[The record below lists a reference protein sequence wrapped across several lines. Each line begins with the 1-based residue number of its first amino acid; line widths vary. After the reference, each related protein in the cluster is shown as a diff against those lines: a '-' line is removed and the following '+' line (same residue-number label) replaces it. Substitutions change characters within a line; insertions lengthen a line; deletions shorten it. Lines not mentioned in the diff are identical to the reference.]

1 MIRKYILKITTL
13 IAIMILPATSVAV
26 QLPNDKQPSTAGIV
40 EVFDANNKIIGSVP
54 GIAIDGGGYIIT
66 EYEPFRNAAR
76 ADYVMGKNRIA
87 VSRVGGASDLYD
99 VIKLLPEKNV
109 GHSFAVSSTAPK
121 AGDKVKI
128 IGSKAKKG
136 TAIETQIMEVSSS
149 TSINYLSLAQAYD
162 AANVGLPVVNAKGEL
177 IGVVQR
183 NGGKDAKTYAIDAK
197 YCSDMSISA
206 MSWGAASLTN
216 IKIPAELPKEEKSAW
231 NYIYMMLET
240 KQDSLRSITAIND
253 FLQKYPSSSDGYQLK
268 ASFCSSYRD
277 YAGSD
282 KFMQQAISLATKDTA
297 NLYFSYSKLI
307 YNAALYDGPKATT
320 NGWTL
325 DKALDEAE
333 KAYRLSHN
341 PLFKIQIGN
350 CLYGLKRYKEAVD
363 NFTAA
368 NQTKIADAQSFY
380 LEARARE
387 KADTTDEKIIVA
399 LDSAIGRF
407 SKPYT
412 VKAAPYLMERGDW
425 YVKFGKYR
433 EATLDYIE
441 YEHIVGFNNLNENF
455 YYMRYK
461 TALQGNMYQT
471 AEEDINRALAIR
483 PNDYVYLAEKAA
495 LSLRVGMMDEAI
507 VWAEK
512 AVKIDSSNPDAY
524 RLLGIAYGE
533 KKNKEKCISYLKKAV
548 SLGDKYATELIKNYN
563 SK

>member
-149 TSINYLSLAQAYD
+149 NSINYLSLAQAYD

-240 KQDSLRSITAIND
+240 RPLPHLPAGTQGEQPPQELQAFMDCRHVCIRPKIAGTILQYPSRDEDAGIF
-253 FLQKYPSSSDGYQLK
+253 FLQGD
-268 ASFCSSYRD
+268 
-277 YAGSD
+277 
-282 KFMQQAISLATKDTA
+282 
-297 NLYFSYSKLI
+297 LYI
-307 YNAALYDGPKATT
+307 GIALVVLEADIVARTV
-320 NGWTL
+320 L
-325 DKALDEAE
+325 LDEIALQNQGFHLG
-333 KAYRLSHN
+333 RGHN
-341 PLFKIQIGN
+341 GFKIRNPCHHCPDFWRVALILLKILAHPILQDD
-350 CLYGLKRYKEAVD
+350 GLAHVD
-363 NFTAA
+363 DFPMGILHEINSRRIRQELQFFLHNLCHAFPPA
-368 NQTKIADAQSFY
+368 ICPFPK
-380 LEARARE
+380 EARA
-387 KADTTDEKIIVA
+387 
-399 LDSAIGRF
+399 S
-407 SKPYT
+407 
-412 VKAAPYLMERGDW
+412 
-425 YVKFGKYR
+425 
-433 EATLDYIE
+433 
-441 YEHIVGFNNLNENF
+441 
-455 YYMRYK
+455 
-461 TALQGNMYQT
+461 
-471 AEEDINRALAIR
+471 
-483 PNDYVYLAEKAA
+483 
-495 LSLRVGMMDEAI
+495 
-507 VWAEK
+507 
-512 AVKIDSSNPDAY
+512 
-524 RLLGIAYGE
+524 
-533 KKNKEKCISYLKKAV
+533 
-548 SLGDKYATELIKNYN
+548 
-563 SK
+563 